1 MPGGLMA
8 LVAYGSQNV
17 ILNGNP
23 EFTFFYKVFKRHSH
37 FSKENITIPV
47 DGPNELLWDQP
58 IKIRAKIPRN
68 ADLLTDLMFVFDLPD
83 IYSKFSLNTRTY
95 NTQYEFAW
103 SRWLGANI
111 LQNVAFYVG
120 GTKIQEFD
128 GDYCIAKA
136 LLDYPTD
143 KYKKWQKLVGD
154 IPELINPGIG
164 INSGS
169 LQSGIESY
177 QYPTV
182 LAFPTPSNLN
192 PALLNPNPLYNIP
205 PTNIVYRPSIY
216 SQKVYVPLPF
226 WFSESPANALP
237 LVALQYHEC
246 EVQITLK
253 SIQELYTIR
262 DISGYG
268 NVNPLYRTLLPTLNP
283 IIDTGGEFD
292 SIIFG
297 NNPEFLLTND
307 KLTMFNSF
315 LTDPTTAPP
324 PLNTFYYN
332 GRFEATYIYL
342 TDEERKVFASSPLQY
357 CIQQQTIFMYDSV
370 YNRTTFDLQITN
382 PVTRLIVVPRR
393 SDQLQYRNTVDN
405 FTNWAF
411 YPNQPNS
418 INGLEYLMSIQ
429 NRATVLNPAP
439 ESIKRYFS
447 QLTQS
452 QLAGLVVPN
461 AQINIIQSM
470 RVLLD
475 GNEIQEEKPIE
486 YFVHVTPYIGLN
498 GGGQVEAQYIPTV
511 EFSLNGPDFQ
521 PSGSVNASRIR
532 NFQLEI
538 NPYPLPA
545 NTNYMYTIKVIAET
559 YNFFVVEGGM
569 GGLKYAL

>member
-37 FSKENITIPV
+37 FSKENITIPI
-47 DGPNELLWDQP
+47 DGPNELFWDQP

-68 ADLLTDLMFVFDLPD
+68 ADLLTDLMFVFQIPD
-83 IYSKFSLNTRTY
+83 IYSKY
-95 NTQYEFAW
+95 NEISRPNSAQYQFAW
-103 SRWLGANI
+103 TRWLGANI

-136 LLDYPTD
+136 LLDYPND
-143 KYKKWQKLVGD
+143 KYNKWKNLVGD
-154 IPELINPGIG
+154 TPEINDPKNGYNTG
-164 INSGS
+164 ALLSATLS
-169 LQSGIESY
+169 PE
-177 QYPTV
+177 YPNV
-182 LAFPTPSNLN
+182 VSFPILSNLN
-192 PALLNPNPLYNIP
+192 PALLNSNPLYNIP
-205 PTNIVYRPSIY
+205 PNNIVYRPSIY
-216 SQKVYVPLPF
+216 SQTVYVPLPF
-226 WFSESPANALP
+226 WFSDSPAKALP

-246 EVQITLK
+246 EIQITLK
-253 SIQELYTIR
+253 SIQELYTVF

-268 NVNPLYRTLLPTLNP
+268 NVNPLYKTLLPSLDPSIDQLNQF
-283 IIDTGGEFD
+283 E
-292 SIIFG
+292 SVVFG
-297 NNPEFLLTND
+297 NNPEFVESYDNLAYI
-307 KLTMFNSF
+307 NSF
-315 LTDPTTAPP
+315 LTDPSTTPP
-324 PLNTFYYN
+324 QLNTFYYN
-332 GRFEATYIYL
+332 GRFEGTYIYL

-357 CIQQQTIFMYDSV
+357 CIQQQTTFMYDSV

-393 SDQLQYRNTVDN
+393 SDQIQYRNTVHN

-411 YPNQPNS
+411 YPNKPNS
-418 INGLEYLMSIQ
+418 IDGLEYLLNIQ
-429 NRATVLNPAP
+429 DKGTVYIPSPREVKLYI
-439 ESIKRYFS
+439 SLLS
-447 QLTQS
+447 
-452 QLAGLVVPN
+452 AGNISGLSVPN
-461 AQINIIQSM
+461 SQINIIQSM

-475 GNEIQEEKPIE
+475 GNEIQEEKPVE
-486 YFVHVTPYIGLN
+486 YFVNVTPFNGLD
-498 GGGQVEAQYIPTV
+498 GGSQKESQYIPTV

-538 NPYPLPA
+538 NPYPLPS
-545 NTNYMYTIKVIAET
+545 NTNYMYTIKIIAET